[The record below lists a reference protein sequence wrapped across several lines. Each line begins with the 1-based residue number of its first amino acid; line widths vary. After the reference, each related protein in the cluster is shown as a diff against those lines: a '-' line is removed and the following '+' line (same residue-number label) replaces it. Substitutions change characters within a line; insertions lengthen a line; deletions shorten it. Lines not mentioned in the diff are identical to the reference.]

1 MSVIEYS
8 LDYIS
13 FFLKAMTV
21 VIAITLLSF
30 IKQKQKEFPVEF
42 KLINKARL
50 KDTIKNISEFSSEAG
65 KKRQKELKKEL
76 KKVSKIN
83 DHLFVIDFIG
93 DLRATEIKSLREIV
107 TSIIEIANP
116 GDRVL
121 LKLESP
127 GGEVT
132 AYGLVASQIA
142 RFKNKNIHVT
152 VAIDRV
158 AASGGYLIAA
168 VADTIIAAPF
178 AVVGSIGV
186 ILQAANVNKL
196 LKKNDIDVVEIT
208 AGKYKR
214 TLTMVGE
221 NTAEGKAKAQEQIEA
236 IHDSFKTH
244 VTSNRPDIAIDEI
257 ANGDIWLAKD
267 AVQHKLV
274 DKIQTSDE
282 FISNALANFK
292 VIKVS
297 KKMKISGMQKL
308 QKCCDLM
315 YQNIF
320 KNNLY

>member
-1 MSVIEYS
+1 MNLMDYS

-13 FFLKAMTV
+13 FFLKALTV
-21 VIAITLLSF
+21 VLAIALLSL
-30 IKQKQKEFPVEF
+30 IKQKDKDMPVEF
-42 KLINKARL
+42 ELINKKRL
-50 KDTIKNISEFSSEAG
+50 KTTIANMTEIANESS
-65 KKRQKELKKEL
+65 KSRQKELKKAI
-76 KKVSKIN
+76 KKVNKLN
-83 DHLFVIDFIG
+83 DNLFVVDFKG
-93 DLRATEIKSLREIV
+93 DTKASEVKSLREIV

-168 VADTIIAAPF
+168 VADSIIAAPF

-186 ILQAANVNKL
+186 ILQAPNVNKL
-196 LKKNDIDVVEIT
+196 LKNKDVDIVELT
-208 AGKYKR
+208 AGKFKR
-214 TLTMVGE
+214 TLTVVGE
-221 NTAEGKAKAQEQIEA
+221 NTKEGKAKAQEQIDA
-236 IHDSFKTH
+236 IHESFKSH
-244 VTSNRPDIAIDEI
+244 VTAHRPEVAIDEI
-257 ANGDIWLAKD
+257 ATGEIWLAKD
-267 AVQHKLV
+267 AVEHKLV

-282 FISNALANFK
+282 FISSALTDFK

-297 KKMKISGMQKL
+297 KKIKKCKMQKL
-308 QKCCDLM
+308 QSMCEM
-315 YQNIF
+315 IFQNITEN
-320 KNNLY
+320 KIH